1 MFNRTPPT
9 GVIVI
14 SFLGILGGL
23 WGIVTGFGVAT
34 YSPFGTLL
42 GPVLILL
49 SVGHVLVCVG
59 LLSLNSVAWVL
70 AMILY
75 GLSFLLDL
83 LTLDVIGLLFSG
95 LILAYLYSKRG
106 MYMGNERSVSRGLR

>member
-1 MFNRTPPT
+1 MLNRTPPA

-23 WGIVTGFGVAT
+23 WAIVNGLGMAT
-34 YSPFGTLL
+34 YSPLGTLL

-49 SVGHVLVCVG
+49 SVGQVLVCVG

-83 LTLDVIGLLFSG
+83 LTLNVISLLVSG
-95 LILAYLYSKRG
+95 LILVYLFGKRG
-106 MYMGNERSVSRGLR
+106 TYMGNERSVSRGLR